1 MKKISTT
8 VICFLLL
15 VFCFAQPVKKT
26 SFPGTDDFKKAMK
39 GGLLD
44 IDATKNIAELKE
56 VVTLTVTMV
65 VTDDDGNPGK
75 YDYRPEEPATA
86 PWFVTGWK
94 IVEGGGKLVSNPQS
108 GNNYYAVLTTPDA
121 MPAGKCVIVEV
132 TMQSL
137 DKNFPQVILRKT
149 VYLQDNKNVFYFN
162 CSMLGIKQEK
172 YIIGGGAIQKTDAA
186 VSAAAKNK
194 TAEKNT
200 KVANDAVQYY
210 QKQIDASIRAEAS
223 GFNIDALTA
232 NAKAIYAKDEDVTT
246 LSFIIQSISMV
257 NGKTV
262 NTKTNRLV
270 AISFKG
276 QQAGTFKI
284 KENKTYSAT
293 ITLPDFQTACTCAD
307 SPEAKKER
315 EEEKAKGNEVL
326 DPICLGGFITITKY
340 DVKNKVI
347 EGSII
352 ANVES
357 ATPANP
363 PIRYTGDLEG
373 KFSVPLAN

>member
-1 MKKISTT
+1 MKKIATT
-8 VICFLLL
+8 VICSLLL

-26 SFPGTDDFKKAMK
+26 SFPATDDFKKAMK
-39 GGLLD
+39 GGMLD

-65 VTDDDGNPGK
+65 VTDEEGNPGK

-186 VSAAAKNK
+186 VNTATKNK
-194 TAEKNT
+194 AVEKNT
-200 KVANDAVQYY
+200 NVANDAVQYY

-257 NGKTV
+257 NGKTA
-262 NTKTNRLV
+262 NTRTNRLV
-270 AISFKG
+270 VISFKG

-315 EEEKAKGNEVL
+315 EEERAKGNEVL

-357 ATPANP
+357 ATPTNP